1 MSDDR
6 QAGSG
11 SPAYD
16 LVVSGERVLVNGAF
30 RPAAVAVRGGV
41 VERIAESAS
50 GIAALEVRTL
60 DDDEVL
66 VPGVV
71 DTHVHV
77 NEPGRT
83 EWEGFATATAAA
95 AAGGVTTILDM
106 PLNSIPATVDRAALA
121 LKRGSAHGE
130 CFVDVGFWG
139 GAVPGN
145 LGSLRSLYDAG
156 VFGFKCFLL
165 DSGVAE
171 FPPLIG
177 DEVDAA
183 MAEIAAF
190 DGLLIVHAEDAGT
203 IAGFSAGH
211 GPRYADF
218 LHGRPTAT
226 EDIAIERV
234 IAAARRTGC
243 RVHIVHLSSAASV
256 PALAAARAEGLP
268 ISVETCPHYLA
279 LTAEEVPD
287 GQTQYKCCP
296 PVRESA
302 NQDRLWK
309 ALADGVID
317 ILVSDHSPSI
327 PAMKLFDSGDFFSAW
342 GGISSLQ
349 VSFPVVWTEA
359 RRRGF
364 TLEQVLGWMATGTA
378 ELMGVAGKGSIRTG
392 GDADLVV
399 FAPDDT
405 FVVDP
410 GSLRHRHP
418 VTPYAGR
425 TLHGVVRSTYL
436 RGSLVGDEPHGRL
449 LERG

>member
-1 MSDDR
+1 MSEVE
-6 QAGSG
+6 
-11 SPAYD
+11 
-16 LVVSGERVLVNGAF
+16 LVVSGERVLVDGAF
-30 RPAAVAVRGGV
+30 RPAAVAVSGGIV
-41 VERIAESAS
+41 QWVGEVDDPRPAAERRRL
-50 GIAALEVRTL
+50 GT
-60 DDDEVL
+60 DEVL

-83 EWEGFATATAAA
+83 DWEGFATATAAA

-139 GAVPGN
+139 GAVPAN
-145 LGSLRSLYDAG
+145 LGSLRGLYDVG
-156 VFGFKCFLL
+156 VFGFKSFLL

-171 FPPLIG
+171 FPPLLG
-177 DEVDAA
+177 DQLSSA
-183 MAEIAAF
+183 MAELAEF
-190 DGLLIVHAEDAGT
+190 DAMLILHAEDAAT
-203 IAGFSAGH
+203 IAGFSPGH

-218 LHGRPTAT
+218 LNGRPTET

-243 RVHIVHLSSAASV
+243 RVHIVHLSSAASI
-256 PALAAARAEGLP
+256 PALRAARAEGLP

-279 LTAEEVPD
+279 IAAEDIPD

-296 PVRESA
+296 PVREAA
-302 NQDRLWK
+302 NQEQLWK
-309 ALADGVID
+309 ALAEGVID
-317 ILVSDHSPSI
+317 IVVSDHSPSI

-342 GGISSLQ
+342 GGISSLE
-349 VSFPVVWTEA
+349 VSLPVVWTAA
-359 RRRGF
+359 RQRGF
-364 TLEQVLGWMATGTA
+364 GLEQVLGWMATRTA
-378 ELMGVAGKGSIRTG
+378 ELMGVHGKGRIAVG
-392 GDADLVV
+392 HDADFVV
-399 FAPDDT
+399 LAPDET

-410 GSLRHRHP
+410 ARLHHRHA

-425 TLHGVVRSTYL
+425 TLSGVVRSTYL
-436 RGSLVGDEPHGRL
+436 RGALVGDTPRGRL
-449 LERG
+449 IERERD